1 MTARRRLLVLI
12 CVGASMALPGIA
24 GAKPGYHVFPEHF
37 SLEASLPK
45 SNGYRISLNSFGH
58 RWVGVTLS
66 RRGGETAHYYA
77 RGKANRRGVDVSFG
91 RFGSVHARFTGRSV
105 KREPPQAPCHA
116 RRPIEL
122 RGRLEGSIRFRGED
136 GYATVASKRVKA
148 SYEHGFREVC
158 DVGVVP
164 PRKPSIFDV
173 LSARGKSEGRTIRF
187 NAFYLESIG
196 VPVIS
201 ASTVERVGRVTA
213 WKLSISENEKSRLE
227 FSPPTGRPQTVTVKP
242 TFPFSGSASYAVQ
255 PDGSVDWS
263 GDLRVSFAGLGEVGL
278 TGPGFQAEACHIRPP
293 HGVIKCENQPSV

>member
-1 MTARRRLLVLI
+1 MGRVAAALV
-12 CVGASMALPGIA
+12 CAAACALSVPA
-24 GAKPGYHVFPEHF
+24 EVMAKPGYSIYSEYFSISATLPQSKGYHVH
-37 SLEASLPK
+37 LESA
-45 SNGYRISLNSFGH
+45 GH
-58 RWVGVTLS
+58 RLIAVEVS
-66 RRGGETAHYYA
+66 RRGEESHYLA
-77 RGKANRRGVDVSFG
+77 KGTANRHGIDVDLG
-91 RFGSVHARFTGRSV
+91 RFGSVHARFIGHSV
-105 KREPPQAPCHA
+105 KREPPQAPCRA

-122 RGRLEGSIRFRGED
+122 RGRLEGSIRFRGEG
-136 GYATVASKRVKA
+136 GYVTVASKRVKA
-148 SYEHGFREVC
+148 SYEHSFREVC

-173 LSARGKSEGRTIRF
+173 LSARGKSEGRMIRF
-187 NAFYLESIG
+187 SAFYLESIG

-201 ASTVERVGRVTA
+201 ASTVERVGRVTV

-263 GDLRVSFAGLGEVGL
+263 GDLRVSFAGLGEAAL

-293 HGVIKCENQPSV
+293 HGVIKCENQEGSPS